1 MCFTMGHASSKDA
14 KMDIS
19 SKTVLK
25 VATSVSLDVKAAIPL
40 ITASLALLDSHK
52 MLPAV
57 TAI

>member
-1 MCFTMGHASSKDA
+1 MGHASSKDA